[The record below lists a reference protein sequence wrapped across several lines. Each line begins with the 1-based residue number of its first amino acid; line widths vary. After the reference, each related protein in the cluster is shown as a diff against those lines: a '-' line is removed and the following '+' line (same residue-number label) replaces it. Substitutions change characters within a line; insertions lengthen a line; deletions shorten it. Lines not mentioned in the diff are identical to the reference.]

1 MLITAKLI
9 NHIIMQWNNNC
20 VTAHTWSRGR
30 AGSIIKHG
38 GSSPNLFCKTRCRF
52 PRSFLHTFI
61 YCSKKSFFCLG
72 REDLIYPMNIM
83 FMDNIIILK
92 FCRQVFN
99 SWNDSSIWYIL
110 VFSRPGSLC
119 NGVRVQ
125 FLSRHCAA
133 TNIYNTT
140 NTSMLKIIILL
151 QFCGRLY

>member
-1 MLITAKLI
+1 MGYQLCYGTYV
-9 NHIIMQWNNNC
+9 MQWASNIKQIQQ
-20 VTAHTWSRGR
+20 SRDR
-30 AGSIIKHG
+30 VPID
-38 GSSPNLFCKTRCRF
+38 NLFCTIRCRF
-52 PRSFLHTFI
+52 PCSFLHTFI
-61 YCSKKSFFCLG
+61 CSSKKSFFGLG
-72 REDLIYPMNIM
+72 REDLIYPMNTM